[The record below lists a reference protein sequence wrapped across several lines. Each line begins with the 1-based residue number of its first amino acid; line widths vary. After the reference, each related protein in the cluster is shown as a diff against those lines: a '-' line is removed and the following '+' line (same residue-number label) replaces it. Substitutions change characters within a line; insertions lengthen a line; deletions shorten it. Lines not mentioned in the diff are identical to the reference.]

1 MSVQSRYPLA
11 SLIAIDN
18 LYYAYPPLDSSGE
31 GPAVL
36 RGVSLSVTEG
46 ECLALLGRTGAGKS
60 TLCLTLN
67 GIIPQLMGGTFRG
80 EVRVAGLNTQD
91 VAPGELSQ
99 MVGLLFQDPE
109 SQLFSMTVEDEVA
122 FGPESLA
129 LPPGEIDL
137 RITQALELAGVE
149 GLRSRSPLNLSGGEK
164 QRVALAA
171 VLAMRPKVLV
181 LDEPTASLDPAGRRS
196 LLEAVDRL
204 QAERGT
210 AVVWVTQDLDQLPL
224 LADRVAVLHDGRI
237 ALQGGVRDVLT
248 RTEDLR
254 RMGLGLPQITELAA
268 CFNAARDTRHGWL
281 TVEEAAL
288 ALQEELN
295 V

>member
-1 MSVQSRYPLA
+1 MA

-18 LYYAYPPLDSSGE
+18 LHYAYPPLDPSGE
-31 GPAVL
+31 SPAVL
-36 RGVSLSVTEG
+36 RGVSLSVDEG

-80 EVRVAGLNTQD
+80 QVLVAGRNTQTA
-91 VAPGELSQ
+91 APGELSQ
-99 MVGLLFQDPE
+99 TVGLVFQDPE

-129 LPPGEIDL
+129 LPPGEIED
-137 RITQALELAGVE
+137 RVSEALKLAGVE
-149 GLRSRSPLNLSGGEK
+149 ALRSRSPLNLSGGEK

-171 VLAMRPKVLV
+171 VLAMRPEVLV
-181 LDEPTASLDPAGRRS
+181 LDEPTASLDPTGKRD

-204 QAERGT
+204 RVERGT
-210 AVVWVTQDLDQLPL
+210 AVVWVTQDLDQVPL
-224 LADRVAVLHDGRI
+224 LAHRVAVLHGGRI
-237 ALQGGVRDVLT
+237 ALQGRVGDILT

-254 RMGLGLPQITELAA
+254 RMGLGLPQMTELAA
-268 CFNAARDTRHGWL
+268 CFNAVRGTHHAWL
-281 TVEEAAL
+281 TVEEAARVL
-288 ALQEELN
+288 KEKLGG
-295 V
+295 